1 MTKEEYKRNLIR
13 MFDSIRDEYKGEENC
28 AGVNCGYNCPF
39 FMKVCGFGKVKFHVY
54 EAIETVENWAKE
66 HPVVTNA
73 DKFEEVFGV
82 EAPMNRCIKNDEF
95 CTDCE
100 YYEFGSEPTGCKADE
115 RFWNAEYK
123 EQKKEGADNERND

>member
-1 MTKEEYKRNLIR
+1 MLSKKEYKENLIR

-66 HPVVTNA
+66 HPIKTNA
-73 DKFEEVFGV
+73 EKFKEVFGIEPSKQTCV
-82 EAPMNRCIKNDEF
+82 NDIDCEN
-95 CTDCE
+95 CE
-100 YYEFGSEPTGCKADE
+100 YYIPDDIECGVKAK
-115 RFWNAEYK
+115 FWNAEYT
-123 EQKKEGADNERND
+123 EPAESEE